1 MRTSKS
7 RAATARNPSPAVALA
22 TSASTDAATGGSLSA
37 PPTSADNATRD
48 AMVRL
53 VAYSFY
59 ERRGYIAG
67 SELEDWLQAEM
78 EVERQLAAGSG
89 SAALN

>member
-1 MRTSKS
+1 
-7 RAATARNPSPAVALA
+7 
-22 TSASTDAATGGSLSA
+22 
-37 PPTSADNATRD
+37 
-48 AMVRL
+48 MVRL

>member
-1 MRTSKS
+1 MRTSRS
-7 RAATARNPSPAVALA
+7 RAATARNPTPAVALA
-22 TSASTDAATGGSLSA
+22 TSETSDAAAGGPLTTPLSA
-37 PPTSADNATRD
+37 ADGATRE